1 MDDED
6 YYYGSNPETTETVEG
21 FQLDPFVVA
30 ENRDTGD
37 SGDDYTPTEPGMW
50 DDFWGPDSWDKD
62 EPGNFWDSLTSAF
75 DAGAGRALANVKKA
89 LTPSQAA
96 AAAAGRPSAGNSG
109 GGSSSSSSRPNQSTT
124 TNNNTTNNVL
134 TSPVAV
140 LAMIFGGIYLLRIS
154 NK

>member
-1 MDDED
+1 MDED
-6 YYYGSNPETTETVEG
+6 EYNFGSNPGTTETVEG
-21 FQLDPFVVA
+21 FQLDPFVVT

-37 SGDDYTPTEPGMW
+37 TGDDYTPTEPGMW
-50 DDFWGPDSWDKD
+50 DDFWGPDSWNEE
-62 EPGNFWDSLTSAF
+62 EPGNFWDSLTAAF

-89 LTPSQAA
+89 VTPSQAA
-96 AAAAGRPSAGNSG
+96 AAAAGRPIAASSG
-109 GGSSSSSSRPNQSTT
+109 GGSSSSSRPNQSTT

-140 LAMIFGGIYLLRIS
+140 LAMIFGGIYLLKIS